1 MQSTGVDVFGKRYGE
16 VLLMEAAESGLQATV
31 YNTFGLNDCPAQ
43 LWDAL
48 DATAIAAE
56 HGVLAAH
63 LNGPRYWLMSRIEK
77 APGAVMPR
85 ATFGG
90 LAMLRQ
96 ATVRLSAM
104 NPSPYGENRVDR
116 RAVFVFDAGRR
127 VYELSD
133 PAGRR
138 WIMQTYSQT
147 VDKDLEMSDLS
158 GLAVRLSLPE
168 GWGFHSYVP
177 DAPVVVD
184 TTGAEA
190 IVTQDDLANTYSLVD
205 AATSDAIARS

>member
-1 MQSTGVDVFGKRYGE
+1 MQSAGVDVFGKRYGE
-16 VLLMEAAESGLQATV
+16 VLLVEAAEGGLQATV
-31 YNTFGLNDCPAQ
+31 YNTFGLNDCPAR

-77 APGAVMPR
+77 APGEAMPR

-90 LAMLRQ
+90 LDMLRQ

-133 PAGRR
+133 PDGRR

-147 VDKDLEMSDLS
+147 VDKDLEMADLSDL
-158 GLAVRLSLPE
+158 AARLSLPA
-168 GWGFHSYVP
+168 GWGFHSCVP
-177 DAPVVVD
+177 DVPVVVD

-190 IVTQDDLANTYSLVD
+190 IVTQDDLANTYSLVETIP
-205 AATSDAIARS
+205 AAIARS